1 MHAFCNRFALLC
13 SVLPLLAAQAQDLP
27 AALSQPSDPIF
38 MAISYY
44 GPGGTT
50 RWLDASALRARLIG
64 N

>member
-38 MAISYY
+38 MAIS
-44 GPGGTT
+44 TT